1 MPSLTI
7 SPEVQYLLLVV
18 GLFIVPRILQR
29 FRLPSAI
36 TCLGIGALAGM
47 GLHVFHDDATVPF
60 LATLGIVSL
69 FLFAG
74 LEVDFRE
81 LRQGLKVVIGHLAI
95 QTLVLIGA
103 TFASMRVFHLELR
116 AGVIFAL
123 AVLTPSTGFILDSL
137 AGFGL
142 GKEQEYWVRTKAI
155 SSEIIALAVLF
166 VAIQSSSVEKFSV
179 SAAALAA
186 MILVLPWL
194 FKTFAKFVLPY
205 APKSEFT
212 FLMILAAICA
222 YVTRQLGVYYLV
234 GAFVVGITAVRLKKR
249 LPALGAEK
257 LIGGVEL
264 FASFFIPFYFFKA
277 GLHLEA
283 ADFSWQALWIG
294 LALVAVAVPL
304 RVGIVVLHR
313 RLAVHETAKDSFR
326 VSLSLVP
333 TFVFTIVLA
342 GILRE
347 KFQLDG
353 SVFGGLMV
361 FTIIN
366 TMLPGLILRAPPPDF
381 DSPEAPRLREDL
393 AVEFTIDDHTA
404 P

>member
-47 GLHVFHDDATVPF
+47 GLHLFDHDPTVGF

-81 LRQGLKVVIGHLAI
+81 LRHGLKVVVGHLII
-95 QTLVLIGA
+95 QTIVLVGA
-103 TFASMRVFHLELR
+103 TFAAMRVFHLEPR
-116 AGVIFAL
+116 AAIIFAL

-142 GKEQEYWVRTKAI
+142 AKEQQYWVRTKAI
-155 SSEIIALAVLF
+155 ASEVIALGVLF
-166 VAIQSSSVEKFSV
+166 VAIQSSSAEKFGI

-194 FKTFAKFVLPY
+194 FQAFAKFVLPY

-257 LIGGVEL
+257 LLGAVEL

-277 GLHLEA
+277 GLGLHAE
-283 ADFSWQALWIG
+283 DFSLKALWVG

-347 KFQLDG
+347 KYALDG
-353 SVFGGLMV
+353 AIYGGLMV